1 MVLLPTAKAI
11 ILFAVLVST
20 YLMVITKRI
29 SALIRGFRC
38 QSFCLFLFTFIMALG
53 RRELDLYIIAGLLFA
68 LKVFFIPFLLY
79 KTTKRIKANENL
91 GLFINP
97 QLSLLWALGFTY
109 LSWVFAARLIV
120 PGEEIKT
127 IMFSIAFFV
136 VLAGIFLMISR
147 MTAFAQI
154 IGLLV
159 MENGIF
165 LFATT
170 VSGGMP
176 FFVEIAVFFDVFVS
190 VLIMGFFVYRINKLF
205 THIDVNKLTRLK
217 G

>member
-1 MVLLPTAKAI
+1 MQSV

-20 YLMVITKRI
+20 YLMVIAKRMP
-29 SALIRGFRC
+29 ALIRSFRY
-38 QSFCLFLFTFIMALG
+38 QSFCLFLATLTVALTQH
-53 RRELDLYIIAGLLFA
+53 ELDLYVIAGLLFI
-68 LKVFFIPFLLY
+68 LKVVLIPQLLY
-79 KTTKRIKANENL
+79 RTLKRIKASEDL

-109 LSWVFAARLIV
+109 LSWEFSTRLM
-120 PGEEIKT
+120 GAGNEI
-127 IMFSIAFFV
+127 MLAVAFFV
-136 VLAGIFLMISR
+136 LLAGIFLMIFR
-147 MTAFAQI
+147 MTALAQI

-165 LFATT
+165 LVAAT

-176 FFVEIAVFFDVFVS
+176 FFVEIAIFFDVFVS
-190 VLIMGFFVYRINKLF
+190 VLIMGFFVYRINKFF
-205 THIDVNKLTRLK
+205 THIDVNKLSRLK